1 MKLRMGRDVVVRKKE
16 ISHHTPVTKPTDPE
30 ISVFEKHLERL
41 INGKTDPKVLIIGF
55 SPELRNLT
63 AKLKL
68 KTTVVA
74 NDLDVIE
81 RTSKLM
87 KKKNENEQWLEGDIT
102 NLPFKKNTFDVIFGD
117 NIISNIPPFNKE
129 NFYKRVR
136 EILKRNGFIV
146 MRSIVFTKTEKPF
159 ERKISKHLKI
169 VEREFAKEG
178 VFSEHFPIYFMRP
191 K

>member
-1 MKLRMGRDVVVRKKE
+1 MVSRKRE
-16 ISHHTPVTKPTDPE
+16 ISHHTPVTKPTDSE

-41 INGKTDPKVLIIGF
+41 INGDGNPKILIIGF

-68 KTTVVA
+68 RTTVVA
-74 NDLDVIE
+74 NDLDAIE
-81 RTSKLM
+81 RTSKLI
-87 KKKNENEQWLEGDIT
+87 KRKNENEQWLEGEIT
-102 NLPFKKNTFDVIFGD
+102 NLPFKRNAFDVIFGD
-117 NIISNIPPFNKE
+117 HVISNIPPFNKE
-129 NFYKRVR
+129 GFYKRIR

-146 MRSIVFTKTEKPF
+146 MRSIVFTKTEKNF

-169 VEREFAKEG
+169 VEKEFVKDG
-178 VFSEHFPIYFMRP
+178 IFSEHFPIYFMRP